1 MSQEA
6 EYANEINEL
15 IMNNLIEMTSH
26 HLININKV
34 PQVLTG
40 IKMEL
45 GVNPPKKGASYP
57 YFRGSIWLRR

>member
-40 IKMEL
+40 VVVAAAATCPHCP
-45 GVNPPKKGASYP
+45 VNDLNK
-57 YFRGSIWLRR
+57 